1 MVKRYE
7 WWSEGQR
14 QFAAGAA
21 ARGANE
27 NTVTCILFF
36 IEHIF
41 GSKSPTPL
49 MPTVA
54 MKGMAKAME
63 RHIMLMAAQGLL
75 HSYIT

>member
-21 ARGANE
+21 AARGAIE

-41 GSKSPTPL
+41 GSKSPTAPD
-49 MPTVA
+49 A
-54 MKGMAKAME
+54 DGRNE
-63 RHIMLMAAQGLL
+63 RDGEGDGAAHHMLMAAQGLL
-75 HSYIT
+75 H

>member
-1 MVKRYE
+1 MNGGVKG
-7 WWSEGQR
+7 SDSLQR
-14 QFAAGAA
+14 GLPRR
-21 ARGANE
+21 RGANE
-27 NTVTCILFF
+27 NTVTRILFF

-63 RHIMLMAAQGLL
+63 RHI
-75 HSYIT
+75 IC